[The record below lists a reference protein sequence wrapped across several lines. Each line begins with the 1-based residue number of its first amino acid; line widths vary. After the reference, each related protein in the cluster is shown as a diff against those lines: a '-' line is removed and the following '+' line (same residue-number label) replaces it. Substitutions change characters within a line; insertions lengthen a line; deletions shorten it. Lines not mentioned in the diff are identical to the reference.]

1 MPHASLTMRRGTL
14 SVPLLALATLPA
26 RVASKHDCYIEDVQ
40 DKKGRFDWKN
50 VPSCVELFLERASAT
65 GIGDDGVLG
74 IVAELKKIGDKNVKL
89 ETMDLTGNR
98 ITAKGARA
106 LASWVNVSTKLRGV
120 ELRDNRLG
128 DDGAIE
134 LGRAIGNSLTLESL
148 GLIQTDMG
156 DEGAVGLAAGVE
168 MSVSLAKLALSFNYI
183 GLVGGRAL
191 ADAIAGNQLLK
202 LTSFS
207 IERNVGAEPVDD
219 EDVKRIKGSLHKHV
233 AKPSKPQPLS
243 AARAAEVHAYRSLD
257 EL

>member
-1 MPHASLTMRRGTL
+1 MFRRTHC
-14 SVPLLALATLPA
+14 VALVALGTLPA

-40 DKKGRFDWKN
+40 GKSGRFDWRN
-50 VPSCVELFLERASAT
+50 VPNCVELFLERSSAK

-74 IVAELKKIGDKNVKL
+74 IVAELKKVGDKGVKL
-89 ETMDLTGNR
+89 ETMDLTGNH

-106 LASWVNVSTKLRGV
+106 LASWVNVSTKLRGI

-134 LGRAIGNSLTLESL
+134 LGRALGNSLTLESL

-156 DEGAVGLAAGVE
+156 DDGAVGLAAGVE
-168 MSVSLAKLALSFNYI
+168 MSISLTTLALSFNYI

-207 IERNVGAEPVDD
+207 IERNIGAEPLDP
-219 EDVKRIKGSLHKHV
+219 EDVKRIMGSLHKPA
-233 AKPSKPQPLS
+233 AKAKKPQPLS
-243 AARAAEVHAYRSLD
+243 AARAAEQHAYRSLD